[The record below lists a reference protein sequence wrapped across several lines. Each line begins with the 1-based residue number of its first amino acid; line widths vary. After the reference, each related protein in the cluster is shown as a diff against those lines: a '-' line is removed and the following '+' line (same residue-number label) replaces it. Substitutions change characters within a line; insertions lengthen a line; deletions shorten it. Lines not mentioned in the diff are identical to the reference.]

1 MPQWQGK
8 TKGSKLGY
16 KIFVYICRKMGVF
29 PAYFVLYLV
38 ALYYFFFSWDSSRHI
53 YYHFRKRIGYGKIKS
68 ILSIYRNY
76 YLLGQTLIDKF
87 VVMGG
92 IKNKFTFTFD
102 GEQYLRDI
110 VLSGRGGI
118 LLSGHVGN
126 WEIAGDLLKRLKTK
140 INIVVFDAE
149 HQWMKEYMDQVLNPN
164 YNLIVMKDDMSHVY
178 QIGDALH
185 RNELIC
191 LHADRFI
198 GNAKTLEINFF
209 GEQSSFPVGPFAIA
223 TTFKVPVSIVFAF
236 KETSTHYH
244 FYGSPII
251 EYDPTHEKNQHIQ
264 LLAENFVKLFE
275 KMVKK
280 YPKQWFNYFKF
291 GVKSNVS

>member
-8 TKGSKLGY
+8 TKGNKAGY
-16 KIFVYICRKMGVF
+16 KIFVFICRNIGVL

-38 ALYYFFFSWDSSRHI
+38 ALYYFLFSWDSSIYIYRHL
-53 YYHFRKRIGYGKIKS
+53 RDRIGYGKLKAF
-68 ILSIYRNY
+68 LSIYKNY
-76 YLLGQTLIDKF
+76 YIFGQTLIDKF

-92 IKNKFTFTFD
+92 IKNKFSFTFD
-102 GEQYLRDI
+102 GEQNLHEI
-110 VLSGRGGI
+110 VHAGKGGI

-126 WEIAGDLLKRLKTK
+126 WEVAGDLLKRLNTK

-149 HQWMKEYMDQVLNPN
+149 HQWMKEYSQQILNPN

-191 LHADRFI
+191 LHADRFV
-198 GNAKTLEINFF
+198 GEAKTMEIDFF
-209 GEQSSFPVGPFAIA
+209 GKPASFPVGPFALA
-223 TTFKVPVSIVFAF
+223 TTFKVPVSVVFAF
-236 KETSTHYH
+236 KETFTHYH
-244 FYGSPII
+244 FYGSPPI
-251 EYDPTHEKNQHIQ
+251 EYDPARDKHEHIQ
-264 LLAENFVKLFE
+264 LLAGTFVEIFE

-280 YPKQWFNYFKF
+280 YPEQWFNYFKF
-291 GVKSNVS
+291 GDKSHAN